1 MSLLN
6 EALTKS
12 KKSGKELA
20 ELSGIS
26 ESTVSA
32 IRNGRGK
39 VETLEKLLK
48 SLGYE
53 LVIKKVKL

>member
-6 EALTKS
+6 DALAKS
-12 KKSGKELA
+12 KKSGKELS

-32 IRNGRGK
+32 IRYGRGK

-53 LVIKKVKL
+53 LAIKKVKP

>member
-6 EALTKS
+6 DALSKT
-12 KKSGKELA
+12 KKSGKELS
-20 ELSGIS
+20 ELSGVN

-39 VETLEKLLK
+39 VSTLEKLLN

-53 LVIKKVKL
+53 LTIKKVK

>member
-6 EALTKS
+6 NALSKT

-20 ELSGIS
+20 ELSGVS

-39 VETLEKLLK
+39 VDTLEKLLN

-53 LVIKKVKL
+53 LTIKKVK

>member
-6 EALTKS
+6 DALTKA
-12 KKSGKELA
+12 KKSGKELS

-26 ESTVSA
+26 ESTISA

-39 VETLEKLLK
+39 VETLDKLLK

-53 LVIKKVKL
+53 LTIKKVK